1 MSDQKI
7 QPNELRVMEYG
18 AIIRTR
24 CPKELITDAMIQQ
37 RAAAVNLDCGDF
49 LRVQCTN
56 HERDTVLHF
65 AEWMVYSRKSRI
77 NVAELSDQVTR
88 TSEVYSHA
96 LLRTVSWTATPAASD
111 AERTVTWNPGRKVHE
126 VKEGG
131 RVIGS
136 SADKETAQKMADGT
150 APLAMEMEAA

>member
-7 QPNELRVMEYG
+7 QPNDLRVMEYG

-24 CPKELITDAMIQQ
+24 CPKDFITDAMIQQ
-37 RAAAVNLDCGDF
+37 RAAAVNLDCGDV

-96 LLRTVSWTATPAASD
+96 LIRTRDWTATPAARE
-111 AERTVTWNPGRKVHE
+111 ARTV
-126 VKEGG
+126 
-131 RVIGS
+131 IGKAVRS
-136 SADKETAQKMADGT
+136 EEHTSELQSLMRISYAVF
-150 APLAMEMEAA
+150 

>member
-1 MSDQKI
+1 
-7 QPNELRVMEYG
+7 
-18 AIIRTR
+18 
-24 CPKELITDAMIQQ
+24 MIQQ
-37 RAAAVNLDCGDF
+37 RAAAMNLDFGDG

-96 LLRTVSWTATPAASD
+96 LIRTRDWTATPAARE
-111 AERTVTWNPGRKVHE
+111 ARTVIGKAVWNVGR
-126 VKEGG
+126 GG
-131 RVIGS
+131 YAI
-136 SADKETAQKMADGT
+136 EADGVEVGFVPVRPDNKAAEKT
-150 APLAMEMEAA
+150 RAQTIAAGASALPAPGKRAARTER

>member
-7 QPNELRVMEYG
+7 QPNDLRVMEYG

-24 CPKELITDAMIQQ
+24 CPKDSITDAMIQQ
-37 RAAAVNLDCGDF
+37 RAAAVNLDCGDV

-88 TSEVYSHA
+88 TSEEIG
-96 LLRTVSWTATPAASD
+96 RASC
-111 AERTVTWNPGRKVHE
+111 RGRGCQYV
-126 VKEGG
+126 
-131 RVIGS
+131 
-136 SADKETAQKMADGT
+136 
-150 APLAMEMEAA
+150 